1 MIRVL
6 IVDDHPVVREGL
18 ARLLS
23 RAGMYVVGEAGS
35 GEEGVGLARGLS
47 PQVVLWDLAMPGGGL
62 AAIKRLREAAPQA
75 RILVLTALDDPLLSR
90 EAAAAGADGFLAKTC
105 APGELVAAVRACA
118 RGERVFPQGPE
129 LSPREEELLSLLS
142 QGLSNREAA
151 ERLGISVKTV
161 ESHLENLKRKLGC
174 KSTAELRARALRR
187 T

>member
-1 MIRVL
+1 
-6 IVDDHPVVREGL
+6 
-18 ARLLS
+18 
-23 RAGMYVVGEAGS
+23 
-35 GEEGVGLARGLS
+35 
-47 PQVVLWDLAMPGGGL
+47 VLWDLAMPGGGL

-105 APGELVAAVRACA
+105 APGELVAAVRASA